1 MCLIVDANV
10 AVQVF
15 ASIGTTDFSP
25 VQEALLNGEAVGV
38 YGGKLK
44 DEYFAIKKIR
54 KIILELDRKGSLRKV
69 SDASVSAATRK
80 VDNEG
85 RCCSDDSHIIAL
97 ARVSEVRLLCSHD
110 HALHA
115 DFTNPRILRPPGSV
129 YQNPSHRQLI
139 RRHCADGKVN
149 RRRTRASGTV

>member
-15 ASIGTTDFSP
+15 ASIVRTDFSP
-25 VQEALLNGEAVGV
+25 IQKALSNGQAVGV

-44 DEYFAIKKIR
+44 DEYSAIKSLR
-54 KIILELDRKGSLRKV
+54 GIILELDRKGSLRKV
-69 SDASVSAATRK
+69 SDAAVLEATKK
-80 VDNEG
+80 VESEG
-85 RCCSDDSHIIAL
+85 RCRSDDSHIIAL

-110 HALHA
+110 RDLHA
-115 DFTNPRILRPPGSV
+115 DFTNPRILCPPGSV

-139 RRHCADGKVN
+139 RKHCADGKVN